1 MKRDVTIHFSGVLT
15 IGTEEE
21 TREQAVARAT
31 LALSQAVR
39 GLSSVDSVSINEP
52 EESQEEGVTQGE
64 TPEYSIEDDA

>member
-39 GLSSVDSVSINEP
+39 GLSSVDSVSIKEP
-52 EESQEEGVTQGE
+52 DTAPLEDG
-64 TPEYSIEDDA
+64 PEYTIEDDA